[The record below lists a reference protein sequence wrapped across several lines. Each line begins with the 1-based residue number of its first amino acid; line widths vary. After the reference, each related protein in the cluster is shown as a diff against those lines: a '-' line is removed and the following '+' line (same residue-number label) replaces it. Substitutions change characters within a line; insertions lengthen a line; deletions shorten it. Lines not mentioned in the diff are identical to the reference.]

1 MQEHANRK
9 LEILEKTLEL
19 EKEKLENEEIEAR
32 NKAIL
37 AEFETRY
44 DITVSRRKVV
54 NMRS

>member
-19 EKEKLENEEIEAR
+19 EKEKLENKEIEAR

-54 NMRS
+54 NIRS